1 MLICVFIVSV
11 ASILNIL
18 GAVLNVV
25 TWLTLLVLEL
35 VLYLCGPLM
44 SILMSFIF
52 GFSTSGITWG
62 CASGVSAFFLQ
73 FSFLITFL
81 FFFVSVKFLLL
92 VGQKNDQVFSEF
104 TGWIYYG
111 YSSTIIS
118 LRGSSLVTFFDR
130 DALFILSLSWFIS
143 LSFSWTTSLTSTL
156 GGTAGGLYF

>member
-1 MLICVFIVSV
+1 MHIWVVIFST

-25 TWLTLLVLEL
+25 RWLTLLVLDL

-73 FSFLITFL
+73 FSFLITFH
-81 FFFVSVKFLLL
+81 FFVSVKFLLL
-92 VGQKNDQVFSEF
+92 VGQKNDQVF
-104 TGWIYYG
+104 
-111 YSSTIIS
+111 
-118 LRGSSLVTFFDR
+118 LSSLVGFTMGIP
-130 DALFILSLSWFIS
+130 LQ
-143 LSFSWTTSLTSTL
+143 
-156 GGTAGGLYF
+156 